1 MRKDWGCGSRFESQ
15 YLKAKADLKANI
27 LKANADLKAKMLE
40 QQRSKQPDAW

>member
-1 MRKDWGCGSRFESQ
+1 
-15 YLKAKADLKANI
+15 LKAKADLKANI